1 MHGEQAGK
9 SRREK
14 GGKGWDSM
22 EIAVNGP
29 GIVLA
34 SQLRG
39 SESTDRR
46 HTKNLRGERQV
57 RAKRGSMYVFVNARK
72 RQLESPCHEE
82 HNTYQPH
89 CSG

>member
-1 MHGEQAGK
+1 
-9 SRREK
+9 
-14 GGKGWDSM
+14 M

-46 HTKNLRGERQV
+46 HNTTLLRGERQV
-57 RAKRGSMYVFVNARK
+57 GAKKGSKYVFVNVRK

-82 HNTYQPH
+82 HNTYYTAVGEEGPLEW
-89 CSG
+89 